1 VPLKKSMGAINR
13 LFLKRSLEMH
23 DLDDLKSEVLEV
35 LDEVKEKLLLTMRI
49 SMEGERLNAFRE
61 KVSNLFDVQEA
72 SGKINRLF
80 ARFQSVND

>member
-1 VPLKKSMGAINR
+1 MGAINR